1 MSIFF
6 MKTGVRQTNESLS
19 YPNIYYRTKI
29 KRLFKIPESFQT
41 ILVDEIQDFE
51 KEWVAEVRSWLTP
64 NGEIVFFGDEK
75 QNIYKRTLEEVESE
89 KTNSNLKRPYTGI
102 RGNWHALKKTY
113 RLANHIRKLTNEF
126 QGYFLKENYDYEPL
140 PIDLTF
146 NQTSFN
152 FKSVTYRLD
161 YFYLPEGILT
171 EEKLEK
177 LYQIYRNVAV
187 EYGVHDNDICFLG
200 NTTCMGKIIEEFFN
214 TKGKNF
220 SITFE
225 TRKRYEALYAQYGI
239 NHSVEAVVAK
249 VKSICRNEKLK
260 AAVVVNEKLSPRERQ
275 LWGRYREF
283 KLEIDK
289 IRRSKKK
296 GFNPGSGELKLST
309 IHSFKGWEIPTEIL
323 IIDNYN
329 EKLDKRLMNI
339 ETGRQEGTRAES
351 KLDSVSLCIDG
362 ETIDTSE
369 IDELIYTAITRAR
382 KNLIIINLGNQR
394 YDSFFRQAK
403 SVKVCNIE
411 DLNA

>member
-1 MSIFF
+1 MGYRSGGMIFPFKGNLEEIVDLINNWTEKDFEILEPNFKANEAIELEFIKDNLVIIHNHNFFFSAYQDKDLWNERLKKSSLNDWVIFF
-6 MKTGVRQTNESLS
+6 ECVDSSNAASYMIFKNNIEVRRVTECEDQAFYQDGE
-19 YPNIYYRTKI
+19 P
-29 KRLFKIPESFQT
+29 
-41 ILVDEIQDFE
+41 QDFE

-187 EYGVHDNDICFLG
+187 EYGG
-200 NTTCMGKIIEEFFN
+200 
-214 TKGKNF
+214 
-220 SITFE
+220 
-225 TRKRYEALYAQYGI
+225 
-239 NHSVEAVVAK
+239 SVV
-249 VKSICRNEKLK
+249 
-260 AAVVVNEKLSPRERQ
+260 
-275 LWGRYREF
+275 
-283 KLEIDK
+283 
-289 IRRSKKK
+289 
-296 GFNPGSGELKLST
+296 
-309 IHSFKGWEIPTEIL
+309 
-323 IIDNYN
+323 
-329 EKLDKRLMNI
+329 
-339 ETGRQEGTRAES
+339 
-351 KLDSVSLCIDG
+351 
-362 ETIDTSE
+362 
-369 IDELIYTAITRAR
+369 
-382 KNLIIINLGNQR
+382 
-394 YDSFFRQAK
+394 
-403 SVKVCNIE
+403 
-411 DLNA
+411 